1 MIARFIEMRFLW
13 GMIATVMTLCFT
25 ACSNDD
31 DPSGTD
37 GNEEGSTS
45 GTAITGSFDN
55 ADYTAYDSWT
65 YINLETG
72 ETETQADATEWIYTD
87 GSTRE
92 AYTSG
97 DLSIEWHIAIHRYEI
112 KTNGGST
119 YDTEATDMSAIT
131 SCPTGV
137 TFTADTYVSYGTDD
151 DLEVIT
157 DMTNMM
163 SGSVGYAANPQL
175 NSVLCGWVVRTATG
189 SMPPT
194 IYTPQDIS
202 TW

>member
-1 MIARFIEMRFLW
+1 M
-13 GMIATVMTLCFT
+13 
-25 ACSNDD
+25 N
-31 DPSGTD
+31 
-37 GNEEGSTS
+37 
-45 GTAITGSFDN
+45 
-55 ADYTAYDSWT
+55 
-65 YINLETG
+65 
-72 ETETQADATEWIYTD
+72 
-87 GSTRE
+87 
-92 AYTSG
+92 
-97 DLSIEWHIAIHRYEI
+97 EWHIAIHRYEI

-194 IYTPQDIS
+194 IYTPTGHIYVVTFEDGS
-202 TW
+202 